1 MPRYLIIDGYNAMHK
16 IKEIDD
22 KKDISL
28 ETARLY
34 FIKLLQD
41 FMSKKDIF
49 DKISIVFDSKEEA
62 ITVRKHSYGAI
73 EALFTTR
80 DKDADT
86 VIVEMLRNASPSDSI
101 TVCSD
106 DNYVRNHVRVFG
118 RKGISVSELSEIIM
132 LKKENRRSKIE
143 NKGVAHDS
151 INEINEELKKH
162 WGLN

>member
-80 DKDADT
+80 D
-86 VIVEMLRNASPSDSI
+86 
-101 TVCSD
+101 
-106 DNYVRNHVRVFG
+106 
-118 RKGISVSELSEIIM
+118 
-132 LKKENRRSKIE
+132 
-143 NKGVAHDS
+143 
-151 INEINEELKKH
+151 
-162 WGLN
+162 

>member
-28 ETARLY
+28 ETARLC

-41 FMSKKDIF
+41 FMSIKDVF
-49 DKISIVFDSKEEA
+49 DKISIVFDSKEEVFN
-62 ITVRKHSYGAI
+62 VRRYLYGAI
-73 EALFTTR
+73 EVLFTTKDR
-80 DKDADT
+80 DADS
-86 VIVEMLRNASPSDSI
+86 VIVEILRNASSSDRI

-118 RKGISVSELSEIIM
+118 RKGISVGELKDIIM
-132 LKKENRRSKIE
+132 LKKKKSGSKIKD
-143 NKGVAHDS
+143 KGVAHDS
-151 INEINEELKKH
+151 VNKINEELKKH
-162 WGLN
+162 WGLS